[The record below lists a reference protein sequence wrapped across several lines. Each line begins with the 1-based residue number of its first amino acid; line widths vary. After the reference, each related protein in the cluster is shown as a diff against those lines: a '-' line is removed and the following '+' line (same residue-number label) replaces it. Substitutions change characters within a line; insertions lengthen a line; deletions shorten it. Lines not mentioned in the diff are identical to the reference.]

1 MAFFSRIAR
10 ILLTVLMLFAGPPAL
25 LHPAAGALS
34 SADGHASASDQSA
47 IGVVPFAGADT
58 DRHAQMQPNA
68 SGCCGIVCHIVLLIR
83 SEEHTSELQS
93 LMRISYAVFCLK
105 KKKEHTYTTHNSIQY

>member
-68 SGCCGIVCHIVLLIR
+68 SGCCGIVCHIVLLIPNDVFAALTWANDV
-83 SEEHTSELQS
+83 EEIGRASCRE
-93 LMRISYAVFCLK
+93 RVC
-105 KKKEHTYTTHNSIQY
+105 QYV